1 VNYHQLLVSH
11 TMKTKNKTELLPGLT
26 TKVLRMSL
34 SSMKEMCLYVE
45 QARKQRAAEHRR
57 KHQHDGLCSGLT
69 DKEYKQVVHK
79 QKSSFSKAR
88 KFTHSGMWRETHKKF
103 DTKQLNIIKKCI

>member
-1 VNYHQLLVSH
+1 
-11 TMKTKNKTELLPGLT
+11 
-26 TKVLRMSL
+26 MSL

-57 KHQHDGLCSGLT
+57 KHQHDGLCRGLT
-69 DKEYKQVVHK
+69 NKEYKQVVHK

-88 KFTHSGMWRETHKKF
+88 KFTHSGMWRETHDKF
-103 DTKQLNIIKKCI
+103 DTKQLNIIVQ